1 MSSKRETGARRTRSL
16 RLIFAYEGGS
26 VRLVGRQSV
35 EMIPPPSDSLAGR
48 EGETGFWYELRD
60 SQGRALYRRLM
71 QNPIQYSTEVLS
83 NDPMRPVERRD
94 VQEPRGVF
102 VLISPDI
109 EEAQTLALF
118 SAPSERNE
126 LGRSSRII
134 GEFDLKQDAG
144 GKEETR

>member
-1 MSSKRETGARRTRSL
+1 MSSKRETGGRRTRSL
-16 RLIFAYEGGS
+16 RLIFAYEGAN

-60 SQGRALYRRLM
+60 SRGQTLYRRLM

-83 NDPMRPVERRD
+83 NDPVRPVERRD
-94 VQEPRGVF
+94 VPDPRGVF
-102 VLISPDI
+102 VLISPQL

-134 GEFDLKQDAG
+134 GEFDLREDVG
-144 GKEETR
+144 GKEDRG